1 MSISPTL
8 EGFRAASRRPSV
20 ALAEITWRWV
30 TGTTAIALFLFGLSE
45 YLSSLPVSNGE
56 LLFLRT
62 RHPYLVGEA
71 LAHIFQGSMSRVVL
85 SGIFAVLLLA
95 LLWMITAAFGRIA
108 TVRALLEH
116 FRRDEIANSSAELTD
131 EESPIEI
138 PIEIK
143 SGPMRALIRLNFL
156 RAAAALAA
164 IFGFIGAAILAS
176 FASPDKSP
184 HPGLAFLLFVP
195 MAALVALAWYGLNWL
210 LSLASMFAVR
220 DRSDAIAAISAAVR
234 FSRDRAGAVA
244 AVSTWTTLA
253 HITAFACAMT
263 VISMPLGFATIV
275 PWRPIALIMILS
287 TLAYFVLADWLY
299 TARLAGYVCI
309 AETPE
314 ALMRPLPPL
323 PTIPPSSSLPLQ
335 TKLQTTM
342 DRDEGI
348 LSDAPAPAPQTS
360 IDRDEVILCDT
371 PESHSDPSF

>member
-8 EGFRAASRRPSV
+8 EGFRAAFRRPLV

-30 TGTTAIALFLFGLSE
+30 TGATAIALFLFGLSE

-71 LAHIFQGSMSRVVL
+71 LAHIFQGSMSRIVL
-85 SGIFAVLLLA
+85 SGIFAILLLA

-116 FRRDEIANSSAELTD
+116 FQAHDSWSGGRPGPPSADDKLGAGALSS
-131 EESPIEI
+131 
-138 PIEIK
+138 
-143 SGPMRALIRLNFL
+143 LIRLNFL
-156 RAAAALAA
+156 RAVTALAA

-335 TKLQTTM
+335 AKLQTTM